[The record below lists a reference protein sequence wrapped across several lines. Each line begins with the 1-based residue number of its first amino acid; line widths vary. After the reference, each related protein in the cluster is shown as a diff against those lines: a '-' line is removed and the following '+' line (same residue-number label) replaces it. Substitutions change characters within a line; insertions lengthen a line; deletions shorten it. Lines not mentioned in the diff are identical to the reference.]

1 MNATSSPSR
10 TYSLKTL
17 KFLWKEIPSPKRN
30 ISGVSMEK
38 SHRRVSSLLKM
49 PWVSAI
55 KAPADGTGL
64 GGGSVRWV
72 FSPERAESAVLS
84 SETPFFWFL
93 LNDKNVENS
102 ALNSEN
108 TT

>member
-1 MNATSSPSR
+1 
-10 TYSLKTL
+10 
-17 KFLWKEIPSPKRN
+17 
-30 ISGVSMEK
+30 MEK